1 MALTNQKIKTYRS
14 IGHKLKPV
22 VMISD
27 QGISEGVQLEIER
40 ALNDHE
46 LIKIKISCADRVYK
60 KALIE
65 QVCDISHCE
74 LIQTIGNIAL
84 IYRAASKPSPKLSNL
99 LRLQ

>member
-1 MALTNQKIKTYRS
+1 MALTNQKIKAYRS

-27 QGISEGVQLEIER
+27 QGISEGVQQEIER

-46 LIKIKISCADRVYK
+46 LIKIKINCSDRVYK
-60 KALIE
+60 KQLIE
-65 QVCDISHCE
+65 KVCDLSRCE

-84 IYRAASKPSPKLSNL
+84 IYRAAPKPNPKLSNL
-99 LRLQ
+99 LRTQ